1 MADYSNLF
9 RGGGVSS
16 SKRRTSSGG
25 GGGSK
30 IVIFIVLCLLV
41 LSGFW
46 LYSKFFSKSS
56 SDSVA
61 TASSAKIESS
71 TSADVIQDFPKTE
84 RIINKDIPIVKQSTT
99 SSVSPQKLKS
109 LKKDY
114 QAAELALGED
124 ELVVAVENAK
134 KVVDSDLSEDD
145 ELWKRSAQILGDANI
160 KIFMSDIPTSKKQL
174 YTIKDGDSLIR
185 IANKFK
191 TTVDSVQKSNG
202 LNPASPIIF
211 PGKTLYIYTG
221 AWNIKV
227 IKSKFKLYLYDGDDL
242 FKIYSVGIGKQ
253 GRTPSGSFVIY
264 TKQKEPIWYNDGKA
278 IAYGSK
284 ENVLGTRW
292 MSLKP
297 IGDTNSHLRGYG
309 IHGTWKP
316 ETIGTK
322 SSNGC
327 IRMKNNDVD
336 ELYTIIPYKTS
347 VIIED

>member
-9 RGGGVSS
+9 RGGGISS
-16 SKRRTSSGG
+16 SRRRASRGG

-46 LYSKFFSKSS
+46 LYGKFFSKGN
-56 SDSVA
+56 SDSVV
-61 TASSAKIESS
+61 TADSTEVQSS
-71 TSADVIQDFPKTE
+71 TSDDVIKDLPKIE
-84 RIINKDIPIVKQSTT
+84 RVIKKDLPTTKQSIT
-99 SSVSPQKLKS
+99 SSVSPQKMRS

-114 QAAELALGED
+114 QAAKLAIGED
-124 ELVVAVENAK
+124 ELVAAVDHAK
-134 KVVDSDLSEDD
+134 KIIDSDLSEDD
-145 ELWKRSAQILGDANI
+145 ELWKKSAQILGDANI

-191 TTVDSVQKSNG
+191 TTVESVQKSNG

-211 PGKTLYIYTG
+211 PGKTLYVYTG
-221 AWNIKV
+221 AWNVKV
-227 IKSKFKLYLYDGDDL
+227 SKSKFRLYLYDGKDL
-242 FKIYSVGIGKQ
+242 FKIYSVGVGKQ

-309 IHGTWKP
+309 IHGTWQP

-336 ELYTIIPYKTS
+336 ELYSIIPYKTS

>member
-1 MADYSNLF
+1 MAEYSNLL
-9 RGGGVSS
+9 RGGGVSTS
-16 SKRRTSSGG
+16 RRRTSSG

-46 LYSKFFSKSS
+46 LYGKFFSKANN
-56 SDSVA
+56 DSV
-61 TASSAKIESS
+61 TTENSAEVQSS
-71 TSADVIQDFPKTE
+71 TSDDIIKKLPKIE
-84 RIINKDIPIVKQSTT
+84 KDINKDLPTTKQLIT
-99 SSVSPQKLKS
+99 SSVSPQKMKS
-109 LKKDY
+109 LKMDY
-114 QAAELALGED
+114 KAAELALGED
-124 ELVVAVENAK
+124 ELVAAIDHAK
-134 KVVDSDLSEDD
+134 KIINSDLSEDD
-145 ELWKRSAQILGDANI
+145 ELWKKSAQILGDANI
-160 KIFMSDIPTSKKQL
+160 KIFMSDIPTKKKQL
-174 YTIKDGDSLIR
+174 YTIQDGDSLIR

-191 TTVDSVQKSNG
+191 TTVESVQKSNG

-221 AWNIKV
+221 AWSIKV
-227 IKSKFKLYLYDGDDL
+227 SKSKFKLYLYDGDDL

-309 IHGTWKP
+309 IHGTWQP

-327 IRMKNNDVD
+327 IRMKNNEVD
-336 ELYTIIPYKTS
+336 ELYSIIPYKTS